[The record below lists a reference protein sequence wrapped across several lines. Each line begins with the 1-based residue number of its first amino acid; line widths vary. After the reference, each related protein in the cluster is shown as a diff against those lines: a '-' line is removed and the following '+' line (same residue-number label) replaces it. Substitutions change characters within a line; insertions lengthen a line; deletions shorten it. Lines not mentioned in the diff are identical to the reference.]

1 MLRWETVRM
10 TVCGHFANNLL
21 FHLKKKICGSCSKFG
36 HASLKNTT
44 ATQDL
49 GFLGDH
55 DLVVLGLRV
64 GETFG
69 ARDPSVVDVGVMRG
83 RSQGTRRE
91 TCVLGIVHAVHP
103 RAMGSAIAG
112 GAAESS
118 GKP

>member
-1 MLRWETVRM
+1 VVISQTY
-10 TVCGHFANNLL
+10 FSIN
-21 FHLKKKICGSCSKFG
+21 FHLKNMKKICGCCSKFG

-83 RSQGTRRE
+83 RSQGTRRG
-91 TCVLGIVHAVHP
+91 TCVLGIVHVVHP

-112 GAAESS
+112 GAAENS
-118 GKP
+118 GNP